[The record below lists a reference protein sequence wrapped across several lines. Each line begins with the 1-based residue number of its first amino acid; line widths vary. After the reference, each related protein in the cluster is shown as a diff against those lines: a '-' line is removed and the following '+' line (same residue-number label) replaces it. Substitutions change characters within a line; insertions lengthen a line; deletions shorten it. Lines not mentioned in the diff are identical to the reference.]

1 MTMRLLLTAVLGLAG
16 MVSLAFGQNP
26 APTPSTAA
34 NERVA
39 LRGAG
44 ATFPAPLYL
53 KWIGVYTKANPNVA
67 IEYQVVGSGEGVKR
81 FLANTV
87 DFGASDSALSDEE
100 IAQAK
105 AGATLV
111 PATAGILALA
121 YNLPE
126 VEKTQTLKLSRD
138 VYADMFL
145 GKIRHWNDPRIQAL
159 NPDLKL
165 PKQVITLVARQ
176 DGSGT
181 TYAMTHHLSAISE
194 EWRRGPG
201 TGRVIDWPS
210 IHMKAPGNEGVA
222 GRIKNSWGSIGY
234 VQYGFAKRLGLPMAI
249 LENKAGR
256 YVEPSFEG
264 GQAAIAANLHQVPQ
278 NLRIFMPD
286 PEGENSYPIISL
298 TWLLLHDRLNDPAKG
313 AALKDFINW
322 ALTDGQSYNIE
333 MGYVPLPASMAELAR
348 AALGRT
354 Q

>member
-1 MTMRLLLTAVLGLAG
+1 MKRLLMVLIAAWGLAG
-16 MVSLAFGQNP
+16 VIP
-26 APTPSTAA
+26 AAIAQSPAA
-34 NERVA
+34 NEKVT
-39 LRGAG
+39 LHGAG
-44 ATFPAPLYL
+44 ATFPAPLYQR
-53 KWIGVYTKANPNVA
+53 WFDVYAKLNPNVTIHYDA
-67 IEYQVVGSGEGVKR
+67 VGSGEGVKR

-87 DFGASDSALSDEE
+87 DFGASDSALNDEE
-100 IAQAK
+100 IAQATV
-105 AGATLV
+105 GATLI

-126 VEKTQTLKLSRD
+126 VKETQTLKLSRD
-138 VYADMFL
+138 VYADIFL

-176 DGSGT
+176 DSSGT
-181 TYAMTHHLSAISE
+181 TYAMTHHLSTISE

-201 TGRVIDWPS
+201 TGRVVDWPS

-234 VQYGFAKRLGLPMAI
+234 VQYGFARRLKLPMAI

-264 GQAAIAANLHQVPQ
+264 GRAAIAANLHQVPG

-298 TWLLLHDRLNDPAKG
+298 TWLLLHNRLDNPAKG

-333 MGYVPLPASMAELAR
+333 MGYVPLPASMVELAR

>member
-1 MTMRLLLTAVLGLAG
+1 MKRLLMVLIAAWGLAG
-16 MVSLAFGQNP
+16 VIP
-26 APTPSTAA
+26 ATIAQSPATDAKVT
-34 NERVA
+34 
-39 LRGAG
+39 LHGAG

-53 KWIGVYTKANPNVA
+53 RWIEVYAKLNPNVA
-67 IEYQVVGSGEGVKR
+67 INYDAVGSGEGVKR

-87 DFGASDSALSDEE
+87 DFGGSDSAMTDEE
-100 IAQAK
+100 IAQAE
-105 AGATLV
+105 AGVTLV

-126 VEKTQTLKLSRD
+126 IKKDQTLKLSRE
-138 VYADMFL
+138 VYADIFL

-176 DGSGT
+176 DSSGT

-194 EWRRGPG
+194 EWRQGPG
-201 TGRVIDWPS
+201 TGRVVNWPS
-210 IHMKAPGNEGVA
+210 INMKAPGNEGVA
-222 GRIKNSWGSIGY
+222 GRIKLSWGSIGY
-234 VQYGFAKRLGLPMAI
+234 VQYGFAKRLGLPMAL

-264 GQAAIAANLHQVPQ
+264 GRAAIAANLHQVPK
-278 NLRIFMPD
+278 NLRVFMPD
-286 PEGENSYPIISL
+286 PEGELSYPIVSL
-298 TWLLLHDRLNDPAKG
+298 TWLLLHDRLDGPAKG

-333 MGYVPLPASMAELAR
+333 MGYIPLPAAMVELAR
-348 AALGRT
+348 AAVDRI